1 MSATNA
7 FKRPPPRDVN
17 VIAAGTADTDLGV
30 TYTWVTVKASGGP
43 LHLKFGADGLSAADT
58 NDWPLADGE
67 EQSYWIGGEETN
79 RVSIVGTGA
88 ALHWYAG

>member
-1 MSATNA
+1 MSATHA
-7 FKRPPPRDVN
+7 SKRAAPRTIN

-30 TYTWVTVKASGGP
+30 THQWITVCAYGGS

-58 NDWPLADGE
+58 SDWPLAE
-67 EQSYWIGGEETN
+67 NEKESFWIGGEDTN